1 MPNPSGS
8 VSDGDRAL
16 RQATAARKCGFRL
29 GSGGLNP
36 GVVDGHNKGYTPS
49 EDEVRDAHWVLEQ
62 YEKLC
67 EANEAW
73 IEVEGRVIDRY
84 EAEHA
89 RDTIGF
95 ADACAERDREK
106 ARAVAR
112 TKAQMAGGK

>member
-1 MPNPSGS
+1 M
-8 VSDGDRAL
+8 

-49 EDEVRDAHWVLEQ
+49 DEEVRDAHWVLEQ
-62 YEKLC
+62 YERVC

-73 IEVEGRVIDRY
+73 MEVEGRIIDRY

-89 RDTIGF
+89 QDTIEF
-95 ADACAERDREK
+95 AAACAARDREK
-106 ARAVAR
+106 AKAVAR
-112 TKAQMAGGK
+112 TQASMAEKKSS